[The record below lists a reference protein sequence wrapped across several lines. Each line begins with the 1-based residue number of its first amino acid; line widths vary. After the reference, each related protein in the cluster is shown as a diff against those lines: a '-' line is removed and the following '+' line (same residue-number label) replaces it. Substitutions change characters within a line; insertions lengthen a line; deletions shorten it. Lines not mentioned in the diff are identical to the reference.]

1 MRSKAVTA
9 LAQHGRIITE
19 NSNAA
24 RLLHSSGFGK
34 KEHDNRITLSPSE
47 ALYLIEN
54 KKLQVLDGN
63 QKKVSFD
70 ALLKKAKKG
79 HKDFW
84 TAYVVYRD
92 LKDSG
97 YKVKTGLKFGAEF
110 RVYTKGGEHSK
121 WIVFPVYER
130 DALRWH
136 DFSAKNR
143 VAHSTQKKLLIAVV
157 DDEDDVSYW
166 EVSWI
171 KP

>member
-1 MRSKAVTA
+1 MKSPVKALV
-9 LAQHGRIITE
+9 QQGRITTE

-24 RLLHSSGFGK
+24 RLIFSSGFGK
-34 KEHDNRITLSPSE
+34 KDRDGRISLALNE
-47 ALYLIEN
+47 ALYLVEN
-54 KKLQVLDGN
+54 KKLQVFDGR

-70 ALLKKAKKG
+70 SLLKRAKKG

-84 TAYVVYRD
+84 TAYVVYKD
-92 LKDSG
+92 LKDRG
-97 YKVKTGLKFGAEF
+97 YTVKTGLKFGAEF
-110 RVYTKGGEHSK
+110 RVYTKGKGEHSK
-121 WIVFPVYER
+121 WIAFPVYER
-130 DALRWH
+130 DVLKWH

-143 VAHSTQKKLLIAVV
+143 VAHSTKKNLLIAVV

>member
-1 MRSKAVTA
+1 MKSPVKALV
-9 LAQHGRIITE
+9 QQRRIIAE

-24 RLLHSSGFGK
+24 RLMYSSGFGTK
-34 KEHDNRITLSPSE
+34 DSNGRISLALNE
-47 ALYLIEN
+47 ALYLVEN
-54 KKLQVLDGN
+54 KKLEVLDGH
-63 QKKVSFD
+63 QKKVFFES
-70 ALLKKAKKG
+70 LLKRAKKG

-84 TAYVVYRD
+84 TTYVVYRD
-92 LKDSG
+92 LRDNG

-110 RVYTKGGEHSK
+110 RVYGRGASEHSR
-121 WIVFPVYER
+121 WVVFPVHER

-143 VAHSTQKKLLIAVV
+143 VAHSTKKNLLIAVV